1 MEFGL
6 PSCGG
11 ASEIPNNN
19 LTNDYK
25 IEAIALARDPGTCLS
40 SRPLLLAKRTAALA
54 GDTNV
59 AEGSHS

>member
-6 PSCGG
+6 LSCSG
-11 ASEIPNNN
+11 ASEISNNN

-40 SRPLLLAKRTAALA
+40 SKPLLLAKRTAALA
-54 GDTNV
+54 GDKNV
-59 AEGSHS
+59 VEGSQS